1 MSLLETPLLGAPL
14 APEAK
19 LAYLRAA
26 CEAMRAGQPV
36 PEDAA
41 RYIAPAFE
49 IYLLGE
55 CRDLTTALGLR
66 PRQGGRYETPAQIV
80 RGREREKLILRV
92 AGRVPDRD
100 KARACARLI
109 AGNAVID
116 DPEIAAAVEKLRTEF
131 ADDLPG
137 SVRQYRRILAAG
149 RTSNPGFMSLVALC
163 GRWSMQSPQPAQQGV
178 HDEPK
183 ATP

>member
-1 MSLLETPLLGAPL
+1 MMQFRL

-49 IYLLGE
+49 SYLLGE

-80 RGREREKLILRV
+80 RRRERDALILHV
-92 AGRVPDRD
+92 AGRAPDRD
-100 KARACARLI
+100 KARACERLI
-109 AGNAVID
+109 VGNAVIN
-116 DPEIAAAVEKLRTEF
+116 DPEIATAVEKLRAEF
-131 ADDLPG
+131 AGELPR
-137 SVRQYRRILAAG
+137 SARQYRRILDGEA
-149 RTSNPGFMSLVALC
+149 
-163 GRWSMQSPQPAQQGV
+163 V
-178 HDEPK
+178 HRRR
-183 ATP
+183 